1 MTFAQALQKI
11 RTHWRVLSHASKEGH
26 EAVWLRIPPTDAT
39 CEGDEEWIGMRGD
52 GSLVWAYASGFVPR
66 ESHPET
72 ASRQEVQVWQF
83 DRKDMPKS
91 WKVALIT
98 FAETACEHN
107 ISHRDHC
114 FRGPQEAAQA
124 HEQRKEGFCTL
135 PSEQR

>member
-11 RTHWRVLSHASKEGH
+11 RTHWRVLSYASKEGH
-26 EAVWLRIPPTDAT
+26 EAVWLRIPPTDET
-39 CEGDEEWIGMRGD
+39 FEGDEEWIGMRGD

-98 FAETACEHN
+98 FA
-107 ISHRDHC
+107 
-114 FRGPQEAAQA
+114 
-124 HEQRKEGFCTL
+124 
-135 PSEQR
+135 